1 MATSINRRV
10 VQRRTRERMQEL
22 YVLRHYTC
30 QSIHRHQ
37 LKDDHTVAL
46 SDGDDVPATD
56 SVQYLYHCTLFRSQ
70 QHGPVDPQP
79 FLPSFPPMQPR
90 TPSLAILTS
99 LVLLASSD
107 FAATQINAPDCS
119 LSWEWSFNTRGQN
132 ACTVAAY
139 LMGTCNDGTFT
150 IHALLPGKFYT
161 VSNDVANCE
170 CNMVAYNL
178 LSACSACQGGNLTTW
193 SNYSYNCIPPLTFPH
208 TVPSGTSV
216 PQWALVDNTF
226 NGIWDPTTASSTVS
240 VDPPEV
246 QPGSLIG
253 IPDSESGSPT
263 PSGSGTNTAAI
274 AGGVAGGIVALAAIG
289 VLLFYFLPVW
299 RRQRSQAPSA
309 ATAGDDG
316 ETPPMSQEHPP
327 LSGDKTY
334 VPKKPMAPMKLYD
347 PNDPTTFPKYQR
359 VSTSAQDM
367 HDPFAPKDGGSNG
380 NRLNKVQAA
389 PTPGYHGLP
398 IV

>member
-1 MATSINRRV
+1 
-10 VQRRTRERMQEL
+10 
-22 YVLRHYTC
+22 
-30 QSIHRHQ
+30 
-37 LKDDHTVAL
+37 
-46 SDGDDVPATD
+46 
-56 SVQYLYHCTLFRSQ
+56 
-70 QHGPVDPQP
+70 
-79 FLPSFPPMQPR
+79 MQPR
-90 TPSLAILTS
+90 MPSLAMLTS
-99 LVLLASSD
+99 LLL
-107 FAATQINAPDCS
+107 FAAGDSAVAEIIAPDCS
-119 LSWEWSFNTRGQN
+119 LSWEWTFNSLNQN

-139 LMGTCNDGTFT
+139 MAGTCSDGVFS
-150 IHALLPGKFYT
+150 IPALPPGKVYA
-161 VSNDVANCE
+161 VSNGVANCE
-170 CNMVAYNL
+170 CNMVVYNL
-178 LSACSACQGGNLTTW
+178 FSACSACQGGNLTTW

-226 NGIWDPTTASSTVS
+226 EGTWDPTTASTVGA
-240 VDPPEV
+240 DPEM

-263 PSGSGTNTAAI
+263 PSTSSGSGANTAAI
-274 AGGVAGGIVALAAIG
+274 AGGVVGGVAALAAIG
-289 VLLFYFLPVW
+289 ALLFYFLPVW
-299 RRQRSQAPSA
+299 KRRHSQAPSV

-316 ETPPMSQEHPP
+316 ETPPMSQEHLP
-327 LSGDKTY
+327 LPGDKTY
-334 VPKKPMAPMKLYD
+334 VSKKPMAPMRLYD

-380 NRLNKVQAA
+380 NRLSKVQAA

>member
-1 MATSINRRV
+1 
-10 VQRRTRERMQEL
+10 
-22 YVLRHYTC
+22 
-30 QSIHRHQ
+30 
-37 LKDDHTVAL
+37 
-46 SDGDDVPATD
+46 
-56 SVQYLYHCTLFRSQ
+56 
-70 QHGPVDPQP
+70 
-79 FLPSFPPMQPR
+79 MQPR

-178 LSACSACQGGNLTTW
+178 LTIQLVQLFVQLYTSLDEQAYHSGLSWTT
-193 SNYSYNCIPPLTFPH
+193 PFVPLFA
-208 TVPSGTSV
+208 PSETRLSRCPLL
-216 PQWALVDNTF
+216 PQF

-274 AGGVAGGIVALAAIG
+274 AGGVASGIVALAAIG

-327 LSGDKTY
+327 LSEDKTY

-380 NRLNKVQAA
+380 NRVQAA